1 MILHCVATYPTPDH
15 EVNLNNMKTLMSL
28 YPNYPVGFSDHTL
41 GSSIPLASVSWCLF
55 NRKTFTLDQN
65 MEGWDHKISATK
77 NEMID
82 IVVNSRRIADALG
95 SKRMVVTES
104 DEKNQRI

>member
-1 MILHCVATYPTPDH
+1 M
-15 EVNLNNMKTLMSL
+15 
-28 YPNYPVGFSDHTL
+28 
-41 GSSIPLASVSWCLF
+41 ASVALGACLIE
-55 NRKTFTLDQN
+55 KHFTLDQN

-95 SKRMVVTES
+95 SKVEWLLL
-104 DEKNQRI
+104 NQMKKSENSEEVLL